1 MTPAVFVNLA
11 GFFLGAVLYGMLL
24 VMALGPGRGAA
35 PTAGWMARLR
45 SPASRLVML
54 TSLFGLLWNV
64 GALTTYGFTPA
75 APSDALQAL
84 LVVAFSALGF
94 LPAVVVHSVLTRGLE
109 GRPSRGARV
118 TIAVAYLLSATAAMM
133 HIRTAVEHAV

>member
-1 MTPAVFVNLA
+1 MTPAVLVNLA

-24 VMALGPGRGAA
+24 VMALGAGRAA
-35 PTAGWMARLR
+35 PAAGWLARLR

-54 TSLFGLLWNV
+54 TGLFGLLWNI

-75 APSDALQAL
+75 APSDALEAL

-109 GRPSRGARV
+109 GRSSARTV
-118 TIAVAYLLSATAAMM
+118 
-133 HIRTAVEHAV
+133 